1 MVMVTTKAKKK
12 WMVMVTTGA
21 KEMGGDGH
29 HPGVIR
35 GGGGHYPGA

>member
-1 MVMVTTKAKKK
+1 MVTTGAKKLGGGDGHHWGKKK

-29 HPGVIR
+29 HR
-35 GGGGHYPGA
+35 GT